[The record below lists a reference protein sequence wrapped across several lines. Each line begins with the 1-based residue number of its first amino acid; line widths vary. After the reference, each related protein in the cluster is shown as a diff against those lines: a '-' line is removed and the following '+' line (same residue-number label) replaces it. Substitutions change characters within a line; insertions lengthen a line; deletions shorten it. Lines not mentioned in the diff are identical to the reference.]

1 MNPEKVKQLRSGFT
15 TGACASAA
23 AKAAVTVLLGLGKPE
38 RVEILLPGSLLVT
51 LPVCRTYDDGSWV
64 VAEVVKDAGDDP
76 DVTDGVTLKVS
87 ARWSDNP
94 GVTINRGEGV
104 GLVTKPG
111 LAVEP
116 GMPAINPGPRKMIED
131 SVRQLTEQG
140 IELIVSIPGGAE
152 IAQNTFNPR
161 LGIVGG
167 LSILGTTGIVKPFS
181 CEAIRDTLE
190 VSLSVAS
197 ACKIIAPVLVPGRIG
212 EKAARRLY
220 ELNNEQLIEVG
231 NEWGFVLD
239 RTRDFPFKGILVVG
253 HAGKLAKLPQGQW
266 DTHSSRSISSVPF
279 VADIAKSIFGL
290 TLHDSMTV
298 EGLFKTLERR
308 QASELAIEVARQIH
322 DSVALRTNHKFEI
335 SVTIVDMSGEV
346 AGVFGEYNFWKKNCS

>member
-1 MNPEKVKQLRSGFT
+1 MKREPVKELRSGFT
-15 TGACASAA
+15 TGACAAAA
-23 AKAAVTVLLGLGKPE
+23 AKAAVTVLLGRGKPE
-38 RVEILLPGSLLVT
+38 QVEIALPGFVSVT
-51 LPVCRTYDDGSWV
+51 LPVSHTYDEGLWA
-64 VAEVVKDAGDDP
+64 VAEVIKDAGDDP
-76 DVTDGVTLKVS
+76 DVTDGVTVKVS
-87 ARWSDNP
+87 ARLSDSP
-94 GVTINRGEGV
+94 GITINRGEGV

-140 IELIVSIPGGAE
+140 IELIVSIPNGAE

-190 VSLSVAS
+190 VSLNVAS

-220 ELNNEQLIEVG
+220 ELSSEQLIEVG
-231 NEWGFVLD
+231 NEWGFLLD
-239 RTRDFPFKGILVVG
+239 RIRDFPFKGILVVG

-266 DTHSSRSISSVPF
+266 DTHSSRSVSAVPF
-279 VADIAKSIFGL
+279 VADIAKSLFGL
-290 TLHDSMTV
+290 TLHDCITV
-298 EGLFKTLERR
+298 EGLFKSLERR

-322 DSVALRTNHKFEI
+322 DSVALRTKNKFEI

-346 AGVFGEYNFWKKNCS
+346 SGAFGEQNYWKKNCS